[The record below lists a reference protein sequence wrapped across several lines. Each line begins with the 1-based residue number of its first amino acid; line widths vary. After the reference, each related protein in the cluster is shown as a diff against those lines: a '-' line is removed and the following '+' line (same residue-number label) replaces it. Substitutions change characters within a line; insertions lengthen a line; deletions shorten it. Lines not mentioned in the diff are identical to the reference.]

1 MQSTTSL
8 AAKRSCS
15 SCSTHDHPLEG
26 CRPLADNGATAWILA
41 NQPDVTSFQP
51 TSNCTEL
58 VPYWPSPFPPL
69 ESKPVQGS
77 TPIDPVTGA
86 LLGFNC
92 ENLIDILHLA
102 FPDPYIRAI
111 ITHAFRD
118 SILSQPLSD
127 DQLMVFRDETGQTTR
142 IFFSVETAD
151 RIWSDLRRLGQM
163 VLSATNLS
171 DPSAPIPLAY
181 SRDFNNLEWVQSD
194 FSRLIPHIT
203 FAGSDNLLRSIFG
216 STRQSMQQIYTLI
229 QFVAQKYALWIV
241 QQVRNSISRGYL
253 SICNWGSYFGLT
265 HDETLTRLTR
275 KSMARLN
282 AEKKLARRRSEK
294 AKLRKARSDE
304 DVTMGLVLHPTA
316 SLPGQQG
323 LLTPYTPNQPGWSI
337 DAYAPSAD
345 VHMADEDFGEMMVDA
360 ATSFNREF

>member
-15 SCSTHDHPLEG
+15 SCSTHDHSLEG
-26 CRPLADNGATAWILA
+26 CRPLSNNGATAWILA

-58 VPYWPSPFPPL
+58 VPYRPSPFPPL
-69 ESKPVQGS
+69 ENKPVQGS

-86 LLGFNC
+86 LLGFNR
-92 ENLIDILHLA
+92 ENLIDTLHLA

-142 IFFSVETAD
+142 IFFSVETAN

-241 QQVRNSISRGYL
+241 QQ
-253 SICNWGSYFGLT
+253 
-265 HDETLTRLTR
+265 TLTRLTR

-294 AKLRKARSDE
+294 AKLRKERAEE

-323 LLTPYTPNQPGWSI
+323 LLAPYTPNQPGWSI

-360 ATSFNREF
+360 ANSFNMEL